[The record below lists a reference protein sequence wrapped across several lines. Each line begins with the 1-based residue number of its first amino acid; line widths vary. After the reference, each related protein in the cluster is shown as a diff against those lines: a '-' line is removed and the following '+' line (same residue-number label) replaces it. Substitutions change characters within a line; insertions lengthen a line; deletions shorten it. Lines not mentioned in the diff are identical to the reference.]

1 MKELF
6 VALIL
11 MGSAS
16 CAAIHERAFPCDEFT
31 RGSIERATCLS
42 GQQSDR
48 SERHRDCAR
57 FGVCA

>member
-16 CAAIHERAFPCDEFT
+16 CAAMHERVFPCDEFT
-31 RGSIERATCLS
+31 AGSIERATCLS
-42 GQQSDR
+42 GQTDR
-48 SERHRDCAR
+48 DERHRDCAR